1 MSLLAGAVLAR
12 SYRLLHTIGEGGMGR
27 VWVAEQLAL
36 DRHVAVKVLSD
47 EAIQSQ
53 AALELFHREARATA
67 KVDSPHVV
75 RVLDFDV
82 TDHGWP
88 FLVLELLVGE
98 TLEERVQR
106 MGSLP
111 LDDVREMID
120 QTCHA
125 LAAAHG
131 CGILHRDIKAE
142 NLFLQAGKRV
152 DVKLLDFGI
161 ALSKNGAPSTQHVGP
176 VGTPQYM
183 SPEQMLGIEVD
194 ERSDLFSLGVCAY
207 YALTAM
213 FPYPGETC
221 AEIGC
226 ALSRGTFT
234 PPSYYRPGLPE
245 ALDAWFTKAI
255 AVRVEERFASP
266 QEMSDAF
273 ARAIEPALR
282 DTPVAVDVDIAG
294 LHEGW
299 PSAVWKAIGAI
310 AALAAVLVT
319 VHASIVEKR
328 ATRALSDATRTT
340 SAKIM
345 IPATAPTMREEIEPR
360 PIPVEIPAPPP
371 PPPATTTDAYDAGAP
386 RRVAAPPQRHTQHH
400 KSSRR
405 EVEIAGTEG
414 FGSRE

>member
-1 MSLLAGAVLAR
+1 MSLQAGAVLAR

-36 DRHVAVKVLSD
+36 DRRVAVKVLSD

-67 KVDSPHVV
+67 KVDSAHVV

-82 TDHGWP
+82 TDQGWP

-106 MGSLP
+106 IGALP

-161 ALSKNGAPSTQHVGP
+161 ALHKNGTGGPRQIGP

-183 SPEQMLGIEVD
+183 SPEQMLGTAVD

-207 YALTAM
+207 YALTAT
-213 FPYPGETC
+213 FPYPGETV

-226 ALSRGTFT
+226 ALSRGVFA
-234 PPSYYRPGLPE
+234 PPSFYRPGLPSG
-245 ALDAWFTKAI
+245 LDAWFQKALAI
-255 AVRVEERFASP
+255 PVEERFTSP
-266 QEMSDAF
+266 QEMSEAF

-282 DTPVAVDVDIAG
+282 DTPVSVEVDLAN

-299 PSAVWKAIGAI
+299 PSAVWKSIGAI
-310 AALAAVLVT
+310 AALAAILVS
-319 VHASIVEKR
+319 VHASIVERR
-328 ATRALSDATRTT
+328 ASRVVSDVTRTT
-340 SAKIM
+340 AARIV
-345 IPATAPTMREEIEPR
+345 APTATPS
-360 PIPVEIPAPPP
+360 PFASAPAPAIRVDIPPP
-371 PPPATTTDAYDAGAP
+371 PVPSQTTTIDAGP
-386 RRVAAPPQRHTQHH
+386 PPQRKAPMLPRKTTTPVKH
-400 KSSRR
+400 
-405 EVEIAGTEG
+405 EPPLAGTAG
-414 FGSRE
+414 FGPRE

>member
-1 MSLLAGAVLAR
+1 MLQAGAVLAR

-27 VWVAEQLAL
+27 VWIAEQLAL
-36 DRHVAVKVLSD
+36 DRKVAVKVLSD
-47 EAIQSQ
+47 EGIQSK

-82 TDHGWP
+82 TEQGFP

-98 TLEERVQR
+98 TLEERVLR

-111 LDDVREMID
+111 LDDARAILE

-125 LAAAHG
+125 LSAAHG

-142 NLFLQAGKRV
+142 NLFLQAGRRV

-161 ALSKNGAPSTQHVGP
+161 ALMKDLSGGPRQMGP

-183 SPEQMLGIEVD
+183 SPEQMLGHDDVD
-194 ERSDLFSLGVCAY
+194 ERGDLFSLGVCIY
-207 YALTAM
+207 HALTGS

-226 ALSRGTFT
+226 ALSMGRFV
-234 PPSYYRPGLPE
+234 PPSAYRLGLPRGVDE
-245 ALDAWFTKAI
+245 WFLKAI

-266 QEMSDAF
+266 SEMLEAF
-273 ARAIEPALR
+273 ERAIAPSITR
-282 DTPVAVDVDIAG
+282 DTPVSLELDLER

-299 PSAVWKAIGAI
+299 PSAVWKAIGAV
-310 AALAAVLVT
+310 AALCAVAVT
-319 VHASIVEKR
+319 VHAGMVERR
-328 ATRALSDATRTT
+328 ATRALAAVEEARTT
-340 SAKIM
+340 SAILE
-345 IPATAPTMREEIEPR
+345 ARVDPT
-360 PIPVEIPAPPP
+360 
-371 PPPATTTDAYDAGAP
+371 PPPAAVVPTSASPAP
-386 RRVAAPPQRHTQHH
+386 APKATATPAKKKAAR
-400 KSSRR
+400 SRQ
-405 EVEIAGTEG
+405 
-414 FGSRE
+414 